1 MLVLCSGC
9 SSSLARRDL
18 DIHVSA
24 TSKFLGTDDYSYILD
39 LVLESLSPGS
49 LPVDKLAIVVH
60 LANLLLKNNPP
71 CEFQPEIEFLSS

>member
-1 MLVLCSGC
+1 LLALCPSY

-24 TSKFLGTDDYSYILD
+24 TSKLLGIDDYSYTLD
-39 LVLESLSPGS
+39 LILESLSPGS

-71 CEFQPEIEFLSS
+71 CEFEPGV

>member
-1 MLVLCSGC
+1 MSALCPGR
-9 SSSLARRDL
+9 SSSLARGDL

-24 TSKFLGTDDYSYILD
+24 TSKLLGIDDYSYILD

-71 CEFQPEIEFLSS
+71 CEFESGI